1 MMEGISHEAC
11 SLAGTLKLNK
21 LIALYDDNEI
31 SIEGNTDIAFR
42 EDVPARFARLRLE
55 RDRCDRTATA
65 VEPGRRR
72 HRRWPRSPTSPP

>member
-42 EDVPARFARLRLE
+42 ENVPERFRACLLY
-55 RDRCDRTATA
+55 
-65 VEPGRRR
+65 
-72 HRRWPRSPTSPP
+72 TSPPPSWWTRER